1 MTVPTVWGWVLGH
14 SLREQPDRGQVL
26 GTSHPEARAPRQNPS
41 SAFLH
46 NLIKPCSP
54 VTLSPTRRHL
64 CDGSDLFVL
73 LLVTNHR

>member
-14 SLREQPDRGQVL
+14 SLREQPGRGQVL

-46 NLIKPCSP
+46 NLINHVP
-54 VTLSPTRRHL
+54 LSHSLPLVDICVMDPTF
-64 CDGSDLFVL
+64 LFYY
-73 LLVTNHR
+73 